1 MKSVMTGA
9 SKRGVQQLLDHE
21 WENYHPDIDYVQ

>member
-9 SKRGVQQLLDHE
+9 SECGLQQLLDHE
-21 WENYHPDIDYVQ
+21 WENHHPDIDHV